1 MSNDTFEAFFVNENE
16 KVKNSCPLGVK
27 LPSRVYRYCKYAYI
41 SIYLFGKLVLL
52 KIPCWIM
59 YSVEY
64 LIPIPTYVLH

>member
-41 SIYLFGKLVLL
+41 SIYLENLL
-52 KIPCWIM
+52 SIKNTMLNYVFCR
-59 YSVEY
+59 VFN
-64 LIPIPTYVLH
+64 TYVLH